1 MIASNEI
8 QFYFIF
14 LIISNFISPGQMS
27 SFDHWFSSATVESRT
42 IWRTVIVAMAV
53 VAVWIA
59 WIKSGCATSMSA
71 APSIQMTISSV
82 GARWSSPMLGSPS
95 VFSVD
100 AGPVGGEIIHS
111 EKENQKSRK
120 FDHIFFWPTLT
131 VASWEPQ
138 FYSRIFRD
146 FELVI
151 FDLIHFSLP
160 KASFQ

>member
-82 GARWSSPMLGSPS
+82 GARWSSPMLWAPS
-95 VFSVD
+95 VFSD

-111 EKENQKSRK
+111 EKENQKCRK

-151 FDLIHFSLP
+151 FDPIYLSLP